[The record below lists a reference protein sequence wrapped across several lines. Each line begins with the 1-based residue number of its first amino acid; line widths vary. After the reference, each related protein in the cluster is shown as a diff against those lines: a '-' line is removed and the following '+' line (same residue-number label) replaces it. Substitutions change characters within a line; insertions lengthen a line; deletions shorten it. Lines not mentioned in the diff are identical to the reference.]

1 MRAEG
6 TTNKCNPTDSRT
18 RQRCCR
24 NSSLAHHAS
33 SIASHTWAAQFVTWE
48 GARREGEGNKTGR
61 RVVVGHW
68 FCQVKGNDASAKA
81 HGGCTAAEEGWE
93 EADKSEPTQTGG
105 RPLGR
110 GVSRDTEIALELQRK
125 VEIGVIM

>member
-1 MRAEG
+1 M
-6 TTNKCNPTDSRT
+6 
-18 RQRCCR
+18 
-24 NSSLAHHAS
+24 
-33 SIASHTWAAQFVTWE
+33 
-48 GARREGEGNKTGR
+48 
-61 RVVVGHW
+61 
-68 FCQVKGNDASAKA
+68 
-81 HGGCTAAEEGWE
+81 AEEGGE

>member
-81 HGGCTAAEEGWE
+81 HGGCTAAEERRRTKANPRRQG
-93 EADKSEPTQTGG
+93 A
-105 RPLGR
+105 
-110 GVSRDTEIALELQRK
+110 ALSAAEYRVTPKLLSSYNEK
-125 VEIGVIM
+125 

>member
-1 MRAEG
+1 MLQEFL
-6 TTNKCNPTDSRT
+6 SRT
-18 RQRCCR
+18 SCQQHCPPHLGGAIC
-24 NSSLAHHAS
+24 N
-33 SIASHTWAAQFVTWE
+33 IGE

-81 HGGCTAAEEGWE
+81 PGGCTAAAEEGGE

-105 RPLGR
+105 RPPLGRR